1 MCVCVCVCV
10 LLYVCSC
17 CTSRTTR
24 LPSCTHPLTQNT
36 KYEEDEFCPSPPQT
50 SLHDLVNN
58 STVGPLDTYT
68 TYVDEILLRLS
79 HDITGPVFTRR
90 VVGGF
95 AVQHR
100 RDPPYTVCACATTD
114 VVCSSFF
121 KSLQLCQQSGGQ
133 LTYFAPLPGVNN
145 SCTNADFGSA
155 IGGSRE
161 SGSREGVGDFREQVG
176 SGSLEFHPGYAVDGL
191 SADLLQ
197 TGACDC
203 DGLECKMEKEE
214 CLMSTQYHKETIET
228 LSVTVWYNNRVSI
241 SLYRYIYMHKRSD

>member
-1 MCVCVCVCV
+1 MCV
-10 LLYVCSC
+10 YSC

-36 KYEEDEFCPSPPQT
+36 KYQEDEFCPSPPQA

-95 AVQHR
+95 ALQHR
-100 RDPPYTVCACATTD
+100 RDPPYTLCACVTPD
-114 VVCSSFF
+114 VVCKSLF
-121 KSLQLCQQSGGQ
+121 KSLELCQQHSGSQ
-133 LTYFAPLPGVNN
+133 LTYFAPSSGVNS
-145 SCTNADFGSA
+145 SCKNANFRSA
-155 IGGSRE
+155 IGGRGE
-161 SGSREGVGDFREQVG
+161 GGSREGENGEGVSDPREEVGC
-176 SGSLEFHPGYAVDGL
+176 GSLEFHPGYVVDGL

-197 TGACDC
+197 TRACDC
-203 DGLECKMEKEE
+203 DGLECKTEKEE

-241 SLYRYIYMHKRSD
+241 SLLHKRSD